1 MPELK
6 KFFDQNMMR
15 RNEKNYFR
23 LSSEEISSKT
33 KNRKYFYLL
42 KLEKIVI

>member
-1 MPELK
+1 
-6 KFFDQNMMR
+6 MR

-33 KNRKYFYLL
+33 KPKIFLFT
-42 KLEKIVI
+42 EIGKIVI